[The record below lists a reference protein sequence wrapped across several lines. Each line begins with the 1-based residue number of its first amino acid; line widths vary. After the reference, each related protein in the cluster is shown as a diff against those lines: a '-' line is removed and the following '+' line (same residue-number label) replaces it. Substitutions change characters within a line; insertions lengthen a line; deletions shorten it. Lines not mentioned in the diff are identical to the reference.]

1 MLQESRILND
11 HSNALFGQIIPLK
24 LWSWCF
30 SLGKYKVQTMRSI
43 FEAVHMDQNIYFDGG
58 TVVVV
63 NFVHDEHAL
72 LLAALEE

>member
-1 MLQESRILND
+1 MHSLVKLCPSNFEVGVLVLASIRFILWE
-11 HSNALFGQIIPLK
+11 A
-24 LWSWCF
+24 
-30 SLGKYKVQTMRSI
+30 I
-43 FEAVHMDQNIYFDGG
+43 FEAVCMDQNIYFDGG